1 MADEKL
7 YRKNSE
13 IKPIVIKLGK
23 ICLTKEP
30 KENRGSKGRPKKLNI
45 EECRLFLAGSQYFG
59 LSAKK
64 AFELTKKI
72 WKKLGNEGEY
82 VSYDTFES
90 RYDEIR
96 KDAELKKKFEDFYQK
111 YKEEK
116 QKKKKEYNVFDVDS
130 FEAFVRAYKENP
142 NMKEEEIKGYLK
154 RISDFVTVQ
163 RFVYRFVV
171 NKEISARH
179 FKNTIAVARDSY
191 NLLKDKQPDPR
202 RWGEEEYRELER
214 YWKNRRK
221 NSYYEAMTIIDEVL
235 PVSENFVIH
244 IKGYQ
249 RGKKRVGVRNGI
261 QFTLLPE
268 EFLRVKEWC
277 KKDNITD
284 YMCERFRDAILLH
297 LTTMAREGESTEE
310 DSSLLGIKWTDIDFV
325 NCTVT
330 IYESKTKKV
339 WEGIDLNLF
348 DNTFCEKL
356 KKYKEYA
363 EKNYKDGDRRKYV
376 FLGIIGW
383 ETYKDY
389 LYKFGQFLGKFP
401 GSEDLLPAFIP
412 HDIRRSGAYWRV
424 NYLNLPLEVI
434 TGFPKLKRVRSPFG
448 VGWED
453 PLTMVNY
460 YASPQSIIEK
470 IYLKMKALSTQL
482 LENPQEVKKKSLEVL

>member
-1 MADEKL
+1 MADERL
-7 YRKNSE
+7 YRKNPE
-13 IKPIVIKLGK
+13 IKPIVVRLGK
-23 ICLTKEP
+23 LCLEKEP
-30 KENRGSKGRPKKLNI
+30 KENRGTKGRPKKLNI
-45 EECRLFLAGSQYFG
+45 EECRLFLSACQYFG

-64 AFELTKKI
+64 AFELTNKI

-82 VSYDTFES
+82 VSYDTFET

-96 KDAELKKKFEDFYQK
+96 KDAELRKKFEEFYNK
-111 YKEEK
+111 YQEERK
-116 QKKKKEYNVFDVDS
+116 NKKKEYNVFDVDA

-142 NMKEEEIKGYLK
+142 NMSEQEIKNYLK
-154 RISDFVTVQ
+154 KISDFVTIQ

-171 NKEISARH
+171 NQEISARY
-179 FKNTIAVARDSY
+179 FKNAIAVARDSY

-202 RWGEEEYRELER
+202 KWGEEEYRELER
-214 YWKNRRK
+214 YWRNRRK
-221 NSYYEAMTIIDEVL
+221 KSFYQPMTLIDDTL
-235 PVSENFVIH
+235 PVTENFTVH

-249 RGKKRVGVRNGI
+249 RGKKRIGVRNGI
-261 QFTLLPE
+261 KFTLLPE
-268 EFLRVKEWC
+268 EFLRLNEWC
-277 KKDNITD
+277 KKENVSD
-284 YMCERFRDAILLH
+284 YMCERFRDAIMLH
-297 LTTMAREGESTEE
+297 ITTMAREGESTEE
-310 DSSLLGIKWTDIDFV
+310 DSSLLGIKWTDIDWV

-330 IYESKTKKV
+330 VYESKTEKT

-348 DNTFCEKL
+348 EKTFCEKL

-363 EKNYKDGDRRKYV
+363 EKNFKSEDRRKYV
-376 FLGIIGW
+376 FLSIIPW

-389 LYKFGQFLGKFP
+389 LYRFGQFLGKHP
-401 GSEDLLPAFIP
+401 GDEEAEPAFIP

-470 IYLKMKALSTQL
+470 VYQRIKNLSTQI
-482 LENPQEVKKKSLEVL
+482 LENPQEVKKKSLEVM